1 MTDHAAPSAPLPP
14 PSDDTAERLARLR
27 LIRSPKVGP
36 VTYRRLIAEY
46 GSGADALAALPQ
58 IAAKAGVSGYA
69 VYSKSAA
76 QAEIRAAQSCAARA
90 LFLGEAAYPATLA
103 ALSDAPPFLW
113 AIGDLDL
120 LTRPMV
126 GMVGTRNAS
135 ALGLRMARAVARDLG
150 QAGIV
155 TASGLARG
163 IDTAVHHAS
172 LSTGTVAVMAGG
184 VDVIYPPENAEL
196 AAQIGLRLSEMPMGR
211 APQARHFPRRN
222 RIISGLSR
230 GIVVIEAALR
240 SGSMITARIAAEQ
253 GREVMAVPGHPLD
266 TRASG
271 CNLLLREGAHLIRE
285 ARDVLV
291 ALDLE
296 GAFARAPA
304 SAEPPDPA
312 AARDITHHD
321 SPHAMILS
329 LIGAGAV
336 SEDHLA
342 RVSALS
348 SADLARHLTELELTG
363 EITRSAGGM
372 VARSDH
378 SAAEPAAQR
387 HQTAA

>member
-1 MTDHAAPSAPLPP
+1 
-14 PSDDTAERLARLR
+14 
-27 LIRSPKVGP
+27 
-36 VTYRRLIAEY
+36 
-46 GSGADALAALPQ
+46 
-58 IAAKAGVSGYA
+58 
-69 VYSKSAA
+69 
-76 QAEIRAAQSCAARA
+76 
-90 LFLGEAAYPATLA
+90 
-103 ALSDAPPFLW
+103 
-113 AIGDLDL
+113 
-120 LTRPMV
+120 
-126 GMVGTRNAS
+126 
-135 ALGLRMARAVARDLG
+135 
-150 QAGIV
+150 
-155 TASGLARG
+155 
-163 IDTAVHHAS
+163 
-172 LSTGTVAVMAGG
+172 
-184 VDVIYPPENAEL
+184 VIYPPENAEL

-211 APQARHFPRRN
+211 TPQARHFPRRN
-222 RIISGLSR
+222 RVISGLSR

-240 SGSMITARIAAEQ
+240 SGSMITARMAAEQ

-348 SADLARHLTELELTG
+348 SADLARHLTELELAG

-378 SAAEPAAQR
+378 CAADPAAQR

>member
-1 MTDHAAPSAPLPP
+1 
-14 PSDDTAERLARLR
+14 
-27 LIRSPKVGP
+27 
-36 VTYRRLIAEY
+36 
-46 GSGADALAALPQ
+46 
-58 IAAKAGVSGYA
+58 
-69 VYSKSAA
+69 
-76 QAEIRAAQSCAARA
+76 
-90 LFLGEAAYPATLA
+90 LGEAAYPATLA
-103 ALSDAPPFLW
+103 TLSDAPPFLW

-120 LTRPMV
+120 LTRPIV

-240 SGSMITARIAAEQ
+240 SGSMITARMAAEQ

-304 SAEPPDPA
+304 SAEPPDP
-312 AARDITHHD
+312 TT
-321 SPHAMILS
+321 
-329 LIGAGAV
+329 
-336 SEDHLA
+336 A

-348 SADLARHLTELELTG
+348 SADLARHLTELELAG

-378 SAAEPAAQR
+378 CAADPAAQR

>member
-1 MTDHAAPSAPLPP
+1 
-14 PSDDTAERLARLR
+14 
-27 LIRSPKVGP
+27 
-36 VTYRRLIAEY
+36 
-46 GSGADALAALPQ
+46 
-58 IAAKAGVSGYA
+58 
-69 VYSKSAA
+69 
-76 QAEIRAAQSCAARA
+76 
-90 LFLGEAAYPATLA
+90 
-103 ALSDAPPFLW
+103 
-113 AIGDLDL
+113 
-120 LTRPMV
+120 
-126 GMVGTRNAS
+126 MVGTRNTS

-163 IDTAVHHAS
+163 IDTAVHQAS

-184 VDVIYPPENAEL
+184 VDVIYPPENAKL

-240 SGSMITARIAAEQ
+240 SGSMITARMAAEQ

-266 TRASG
+266 THASG

-296 GAFARAPA
+296 EAFACAPA
-304 SAEPPDPA
+304 SAEPPNP
-312 AARDITHHD
+312 TT
-321 SPHAMILS
+321 
-329 LIGAGAV
+329 
-336 SEDHLA
+336 A

-348 SADLARHLTELELTG
+348 SADLARHLSELELAG

-378 SAAEPAAQR
+378 CASDPAAQR

>member
-1 MTDHAAPSAPLPP
+1 MTDHAAPSAPLPA

-46 GSGADALAALPQ
+46 GSGAYALAALPQ
-58 IAAKAGVSGYA
+58 IAAKAGVADYA
-69 VYSKSAA
+69 AYSKSAA

-135 ALGLRMARAVARDLG
+135 ALGLRMARAVARDLD

-155 TASGLARG
+155 TASGLAR
-163 IDTAVHHAS
+163 
-172 LSTGTVAVMAGG
+172 
-184 VDVIYPPENAEL
+184 
-196 AAQIGLRLSEMPMGR
+196 
-211 APQARHFPRRN
+211 
-222 RIISGLSR
+222 
-230 GIVVIEAALR
+230 
-240 SGSMITARIAAEQ
+240 
-253 GREVMAVPGHPLD
+253 
-266 TRASG
+266 
-271 CNLLLREGAHLIRE
+271 
-285 ARDVLV
+285 
-291 ALDLE
+291 
-296 GAFARAPA
+296 
-304 SAEPPDPA
+304 
-312 AARDITHHD
+312 DITHHD
-321 SPHAMILS
+321 TPHAMILS
-329 LIGAGAV
+329 FIGAGAV
-336 SEDHLA
+336 SKDHLA
-342 RVSALS
+342 RVSAMP
-348 SADLARHLTELELTG
+348 SADLARHLTELELAG

-378 SAAEPAAQR
+378 SAADSAAQR

>member
-1 MTDHAAPSAPLPP
+1 
-14 PSDDTAERLARLR
+14 
-27 LIRSPKVGP
+27 
-36 VTYRRLIAEY
+36 
-46 GSGADALAALPQ
+46 
-58 IAAKAGVSGYA
+58 
-69 VYSKSAA
+69 
-76 QAEIRAAQSCAARA
+76 
-90 LFLGEAAYPATLA
+90 
-103 ALSDAPPFLW
+103 
-113 AIGDLDL
+113 
-120 LTRPMV
+120 
-126 GMVGTRNAS
+126 
-135 ALGLRMARAVARDLG
+135 VARDLG

-163 IDTAVHHAS
+163 IDTAVHQAS

-184 VDVIYPPENAEL
+184 VDVIYPPENAKL

-230 GIVVIEAALR
+230 GIVVIEAASR
-240 SGSMITARIAAEQ
+240 SGSMITARMAAEQ

-296 GAFARAPA
+296 GAFAPAPA

-321 SPHAMILS
+321 TPHAMVLS
-329 LIGAGAV
+329 FIGAGAV

-342 RVSALS
+342 RVSAMP
-348 SADLARHLTELELTG
+348 SADLARHLTELELAG

-378 SAAEPAAQR
+378 SAADSAAQR